1 MKHIFAQLRQLADY
15 SSDLGRVLRN
25 VSWASGERALRLLI
39 GLAVTSVLARYL
51 GAQNFGLLSL
61 GLAIVA
67 ILMPFT
73 ELGLQGIII
82 KAHVQEPEHS
92 DLITGTSLVLRLI
105 GSTITVFLAVGIAK
119 IFSDEDTKLV
129 PIVTVLSLT
138 ALFRCTDTFKHI
150 FESRVYSK
158 PIIIAEFCS
167 SILANVFKLV
177 AVASGATLL
186 TFAAIQSLEAMLAA
200 VAVIAVYRKYIGRL
214 SKMRVSFS
222 KAVELLRNGWP
233 LMLSTLAV
241 LIYMKIDQIMLGAMI
256 GETDVGIYAIA
267 ARISEVWY
275 FIPGVMVWS
284 TFPFLVEAKKEN
296 TEFYIRRLIRLFRS
310 VTLLA
315 VCAAVAINLFG
326 SSMIHLLFG
335 EQFSRASSVLTIHA
349 WGGVFAVLS
358 IVTRYWSINENLQ
371 HLEMIRT
378 VSGAIINI
386 LLNLLLIPKYGIIG
400 AAYAT
405 LLSHLWAGFLFD
417 FTHPATRRLLY
428 YKIQAAIVWRKI

>member
-1 MKHIFAQLRQLADY
+1 MKHIFAQLRQFADY

-25 VSWASGERALRLLI
+25 VSWVSGERALRLLI

-51 GAQNFGLLSL
+51 GPHDFGLLSL

-82 KAHVQEPEHS
+82 KAHVEEPEHS
-92 DLITGTSLVLRLI
+92 NLITGTSFIMRIIGGFVTVL
-105 GSTITVFLAVGIAK
+105 LAVGAAK
-119 IFSDEDTKLV
+119 ILSDKDTNLV

-138 ALFRCTDTFKHI
+138 ALFRSTDTFKHI

-167 SILANVFKLV
+167 AISANAFKLI
-177 AVASGATLL
+177 AVASGASLL
-186 TFAAIQSLEAMLAA
+186 TFAMIHSIEGIITA
-200 VAVIAVYRKYIGRL
+200 VAIVAVYRKYVGEL
-214 SKMRVSFS
+214 SKIRFSLS
-222 KAVELLRNGWP
+222 KAVELLRKCWP
-233 LMLSTLAV
+233 LILASLAV
-241 LIYMKIDQIMLGAMI
+241 VIYMKIDQIMLGVMLD
-256 GETDVGIYAIA
+256 ETNVGIYAIA

-275 FIPGVMVWS
+275 FVPGVMVWS

-310 VTLLA
+310 VIFLA
-315 VCAAVAINLFG
+315 VSVALAINLFG
-326 SSMIHLLFG
+326 SPMINLLFG
-335 EQFSRASSVLTIHA
+335 EQFNQASGVLSIHA

-371 HLEMIRT
+371 HLEIIRT

-386 LLNLLLIPKYGIIG
+386 LLNLLLIPKYGIMG

-428 YKIQAAIVWRKI
+428 YKIQAAIVWRKV